1 MIYYLDVLGTFKNHS
16 LVKWANYWWR
26 MRFEVCAKN
35 LQYVEFLSR
44 LFSSSA
50 IFFSIKY
57 LKIEWSIK
65 CWFLEFW
72 IDMNNKSVFMVG
84 NHDLC
89 SQCLLCSR
97 YCFRGSLDGYY
108 TITSTRR
115 KCSFLRYL
123 NSCTAEL
130 LDVHNTLSR
139 WTNNSTYDTFIDFQ
153 LNLVDLQWQW
163 YEMRLY

>member
-26 MRFEVCAKN
+26 MWFEVCAKN
-35 LQYVEFLSR
+35 PQYVEFLSR

-57 LKIEWSIK
+57 LKIEWSINLLIFRILHRYEVK
-65 CWFLEFW
+65 KVT
-72 IDMNNKSVFMVG
+72 IYGVDTMV
-84 NHDLC
+84 D
-89 SQCLLCSR
+89 LLCSR

-115 KCSFLRYL
+115 KCSFLWYL
-123 NSCTAEL
+123 NSSTAEL
-130 LDVHNTLSR
+130 LDVDDTLS
-139 WTNNSTYDTFIDFQ
+139 WWANNSTYDTFVDFQ
-153 LNLVDLQWQW
+153 LNLVNLKWQW
-163 YEMRLY
+163 Y